1 MSNVKWTIWRKIF
14 SATFGADPDTAA
26 PHLGEV
32 RRHGLQEVGGEAQL
46 WPLVLD
52 SGQQRHRDIRQV
64 VAKGGYGHLLLI
76 FIGFLSFFRYLTRY

>member
-32 RRHGLQEVGGEAQL
+32 RRHGLQEVGGEAEL
-46 WPLVLD
+46 RPLVL
-52 SGQQRHRDIRQV
+52 
-64 VAKGGYGHLLLI
+64 GG
-76 FIGFLSFFRYLTRY
+76 SS